1 MCCSERTKQ
10 NDDDGNKHN
19 NINNNNNK
27 NENSDWLEAYV
38 TFVTLDPHT
47 KRPMAI
53 PPIVPETA
61 EEIKEFQDGAQRALL
76 KKQHRQHH
84 QEHVESSNN
93 SNNNKNNNNPTANRI
108 ETLARELLQQSSAL
122 LNLPSLANPH
132 DILID
137 QTAMQNA
144 MIAQPQVQNLHN
156 RIFGG
161 FLMRRAFELAFATV
175 YCFAGARPIFLE
187 VDQVSFSLP
196 VDVGDLLIF
205 NSHIL
210 YTDTGRLVDYYN
222 DEYNDKNNNKNSN
235 HCQPPHNDKEQ
246 GQSEILLDDDEKEV
260 VPLVHVEVQAYVTV
274 PEEAKAQV
282 SNLFHFTFGIVPE
295 KKMMMMMKD
304 DDNNNNNIN
313 ENYKQEATEKPAPSI
328 RRVLPSNI
336 EQARRMATRMIA
348 NEEQQQLSNQ
358 LFLKRQE
365 QQQERTRD

>member
-1 MCCSERTKQ
+1 M
-10 NDDDGNKHN
+10 
-19 NINNNNNK
+19 
-27 NENSDWLEAYV
+27 EAYV

-93 SNNNKNNNNPTANRI
+93 NNNNSNNKNNNNPTANRI

-222 DEYNDKNNNKNSN
+222 DEYDNKNNNKNSN

-246 GQSEILLDDDEKEV
+246 GQPEILLDEKEV
-260 VPLVHVEVQAYVTV
+260 VPLVHVEVQANVTV

-295 KKMMMMMKD
+295 KKMMMKD
-304 DDNNNNNIN
+304 DDDEKDDNNNNDIN
-313 ENYKQEATEKPAPSI
+313 ENHKQEATEKPAPSI

-358 LFLKRQE
+358 LFIKRQE
-365 QQQERTRD
+365 QEQEQQERTRD